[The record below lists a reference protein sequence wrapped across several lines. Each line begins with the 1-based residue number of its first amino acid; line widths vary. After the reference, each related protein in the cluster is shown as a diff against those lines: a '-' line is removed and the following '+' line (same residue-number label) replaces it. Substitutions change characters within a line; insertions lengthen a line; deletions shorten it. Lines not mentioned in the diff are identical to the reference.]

1 MSLIA
6 ELRQVLYDLPLAS
19 KPSRKV
25 VAHFCEHDGIRI
37 EFTRARTTWYA
48 LTPSSA
54 KPWWMI
60 LEPLIGSRG
69 QAMDNA
75 IDSKLNPAVAADD
88 ATGSENNKTKNDAK
102 AVEVLED
109 A

>member
-6 ELRQVLYDLPLAS
+6 ELRQALYDLPLAS

-25 VAHFCEHDGIRI
+25 IAHFCEHDGIRI
-37 EFTRARTTWYA
+37 EFTRARTTWHA
-48 LTPSSA
+48 ITPSA
-54 KPWWMI
+54 VKPWWI
-60 LEPLIGSRG
+60 TLEPLIGSR
-69 QAMDNA
+69 QQNA
-75 IDSKLNPAVAADD
+75 IKQKLNAGAAINTPANE
-88 ATGSENNKTKNDAK
+88 TTKNNKTKNDK

>member
-60 LEPLIGSRG
+60 LEPLIGSRD
-69 QAMDNA
+69 QAM
-75 IDSKLNPAVAADD
+75 DSKLNPAVAADD
-88 ATGSENNKTKNDAK
+88 ATDSENNKTKNDAK

>member
-1 MSLIA
+1 MMGGVMSLIA
-6 ELRQVLYDLPLAS
+6 ELRQALYDLPLAS

-37 EFTRARTTWYA
+37 EFTRARTTWHA
-48 LTPSSA
+48 MSPSA
-54 KPWWMI
+54 VKPWWMI
-60 LEPLIGSRG
+60 LEPLIDRHRST
-69 QAMDNA
+69 DEHTNN
-75 IDSKLNPAVAADD
+75 NPSD
-88 ATGSENNKTKNDAK
+88 KTDTNDKKKK